1 MQYKIQIQN
10 RSKLDSFIAEHKIN
24 RELCQNGTEDGRES
38 DSLKVSCGKYLNDL

>member
-24 RELCQNGTEDGRES
+24 RDGREDGRES